1 MRNPSNAAEW
11 QEAVDA
17 ADFVLV
23 LDNLK
28 QYGLI
33 TGGPQGNIARCETI
47 LEEGRK
53 RGYFPSRPEL
63 PTEPVSLPKKRGRG
77 RPRKITYA

>member
-1 MRNPSNAAEW
+1 MHDPKNPAQW

-23 LDNLK
+23 LDSLK

-33 TGGPQGNIARCETI
+33 TGGPEGNIARCETI

-53 RGYFPSRPEL
+53 RGYYPSRREPT
-63 PTEPVSLPKKRGRG
+63 TEPAALPKKRRRG
-77 RPRKITYA
+77 RPRKTTYA